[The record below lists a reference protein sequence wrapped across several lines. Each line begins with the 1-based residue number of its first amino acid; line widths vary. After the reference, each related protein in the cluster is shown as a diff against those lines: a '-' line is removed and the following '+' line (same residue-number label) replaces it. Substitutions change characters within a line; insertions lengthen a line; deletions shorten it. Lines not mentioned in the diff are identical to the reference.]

1 MIGTKTKRT
10 NGRIKQCSLQE
21 KNLKDGLKKAKKKA
35 TEKAMVDM
43 SMRNEMQDIRRE
55 MYRITGNMNTAF
67 DKELKAV
74 EKDIARIKKEL
85 GIE

>member
-1 MIGTKTKRT
+1 MFITRKEFER
-10 NGRIKQCSLQE
+10 RI
-21 KNLKDGLKKAKKKA
+21 KKAKKKA

-43 SMRNEMQDIRRE
+43 SMRNEIQGVRRE
-55 MYRITGNMNTAF
+55 MYRITENMNTAF

-74 EKDIARIKKEL
+74 GNEIAKIKKEL

>member
-1 MIGTKTKRT
+1 MFITRKEFER
-10 NGRIKQCSLQE
+10 RI
-21 KNLKDGLKKAKKKA
+21 KKAKKKA
-35 TEKAMVDM
+35 TEKVMVDM

-55 MYRITGNMNTAF
+55 MYRITENMNNAF
-67 DKELKAV
+67 GNELKAV